1 MDSRRGKGGLIDFAF
16 CGISAMNDL
25 ISVEMPA
32 HFPLPPLHFSTF
44 CVFFFSFACWNLVSF
59 LVNTLDMI
67 CI

>member
-1 MDSRRGKGGLIDFAF
+1 
-16 CGISAMNDL
+16 MNDL